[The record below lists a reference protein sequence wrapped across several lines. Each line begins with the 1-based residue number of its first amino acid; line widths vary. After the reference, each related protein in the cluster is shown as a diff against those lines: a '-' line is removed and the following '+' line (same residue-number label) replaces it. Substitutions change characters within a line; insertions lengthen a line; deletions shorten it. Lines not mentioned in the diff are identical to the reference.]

1 MPTVDNMNLIVN
13 RKRRRTI
20 SKERKRFQPLK
31 KWKITS
37 TEPTVEDRDIIR
49 RLSSN
54 GVSHIVEH
62 IFSYLDYKS
71 LSNAESVSSEWCEI
85 LKNERI
91 WKALIKRN
99 IVVDPVW
106 RTMFSKIRKCGDA
119 EVALCDDAYMSRK
132 IAKDIGK
139 LHQQFVDL
147 MSSSVS
153 LLSSSVKLISKVLD
167 MLKVVGFGVPDSYES
182 DSEED

>member
-1 MPTVDNMNLIVN
+1 MNLN
-13 RKRRRTI
+13 GNKKRKRSI
-20 SKERKRFQPLK
+20 SNERKKFRTLK
-31 KWKITS
+31 KWKVTNIR
-37 TEPTVEDRDIIR
+37 PTFVEDRDIIR
-49 RLSSN
+49 RLNGN
-54 GVSHIVEH
+54 GVTHIVEH

-106 RTMFSKIRKCGDA
+106 RTLFMKFKQPVEGGQHAVGDD
-119 EVALCDDAYMSRK
+119 VFMTRK
-132 IAKDIGK
+132 ICQDIGK

-147 MSSSVS
+147 MSSSVN
-153 LLSSSVKLISKVLD
+153 LLSSSVKLISK
-167 MLKVVGFGVPDSYES
+167 MLELLRFVGFSLADHYES
-182 DSEED
+182 DHSEED

>member
-1 MPTVDNMNLIVN
+1 
-13 RKRRRTI
+13 
-20 SKERKRFQPLK
+20 
-31 KWKITS
+31 
-37 TEPTVEDRDIIR
+37 
-49 RLSSN
+49 
-54 GVSHIVEH
+54 
-62 IFSYLDYKS
+62 
-71 LSNAESVSSEWCEI
+71 
-85 LKNERI
+85 
-91 WKALIKRN
+91 
-99 IVVDPVW
+99 
-106 RTMFSKIRKCGDA
+106 MFSKIRKCGDA
-119 EVALCDDAYMSRK
+119 EVALCDDAEVALCDDAFMSRK

>member
-1 MPTVDNMNLIVN
+1 MDLKGNKK
-13 RKRRRTI
+13 RKISI
-20 SKERKRFQPLK
+20 SKERKKFQPLK
-31 KWKITS
+31 KWKVTN
-37 TEPTVEDRDIIR
+37 TRPTFVEDRDIIR
-49 RLSSN
+49 RLNGN
-54 GVSHIVEH
+54 GVTHIVEH

-106 RTMFSKIRKCGDA
+106 RALFIKLKEPVESTQLVEGDDVYMTRKVCQ
-119 EVALCDDAYMSRK
+119 
-132 IAKDIGK
+132 DIGK

-153 LLSSSVKLISKVLD
+153 LLSSSVKLLSKMLD
-167 MLKVVGFGVPDSYES
+167 LLKIVGIGFADNYES
-182 DSEED
+182 DSSEED

>member
-1 MPTVDNMNLIVN
+1 M
-13 RKRRRTI
+13 
-20 SKERKRFQPLK
+20 
-31 KWKITS
+31 
-37 TEPTVEDRDIIR
+37 EDRDIIR
-49 RLSSN
+49 RLNGN
-54 GVSHIVEH
+54 GVTHIVEH

-99 IVVDPVW
+99 IVVDPIW
-106 RTMFSKIRKCGDA
+106 RTMFNKIKQPADVAHPVDGGD
-119 EVALCDDAYMSRK
+119 VYMARK
-132 IAKDIGK
+132 ICKDIGK

-167 MLKVVGFGVPDSYES
+167 LLRLVGFGVNDNYES
-182 DSEED
+182 EYSEED